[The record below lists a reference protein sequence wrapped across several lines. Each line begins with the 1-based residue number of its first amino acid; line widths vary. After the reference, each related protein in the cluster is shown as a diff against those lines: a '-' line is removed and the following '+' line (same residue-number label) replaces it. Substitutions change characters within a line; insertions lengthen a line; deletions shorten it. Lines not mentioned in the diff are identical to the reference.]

1 MLILGESTVGWIL
14 GISIGVVV
22 VVVAVVVVLV
32 LMLIVFA
39 SRVHTEA
46 QEAITGLHRV
56 REATDPLWAV
66 DQVNASAEGI
76 LRGARNARRALG

>member
-14 GISIGVVV
+14 GISIG
-22 VVVAVVVVLV
+22 VVAVVVVLV